1 MKSFTVASESQF
13 TPKKA
18 LLEKKYK
25 EYKPSFEELL
35 SRLVTDLEKT
45 IKLKSPPLYRARVK
59 SFDSYYKKLLKYPPK
74 DAFEDL
80 PTSITDI
87 VAMRIV
93 CSFLDDLSVVERI
106 LEEKFDVVEVERK
119 GSNRNVLEFGYVS
132 VHVLLGIPES
142 LKKGLNLPAGLVFE
156 VQIRT
161 VLQDAWAEVEHELVY
176 KAEFS
181 PFDLPLKRKM
191 AAINASLS
199 LADIIFQEI
208 RDYQNKLNVEVEKRR
223 ATFYSLADEFSA
235 TFFEENGINTHN
247 PTEVASSSVYEPESI
262 DDLVLKA
269 ISAHNSGDFEKAE
282 KIYTKIIDRVDNNV
296 ILSVIFKHRG
306 MAYFGQG
313 EYEKSLNDFMRSVGY
328 DEGNFRSLYYVGI
341 ALTLLGRHAEA
352 IEYFSKSL
360 EINPYQAHA
369 SFRRAL
375 SYFHEENYVDAL
387 NDLDKAIDLGYTASD
402 AQKLR
407 LEISKKMQML

>member
-1 MKSFTVASESQF
+1 MVSKSKF

-18 LLEKKYK
+18 LLKKKYQ
-25 EYKPSFEELL
+25 EYAPSFEKLL
-35 SRLVTDLEKT
+35 SGLLVHLEKN
-45 IKLKSPPLYRARVK
+45 IKLKSPPSYRARVK
-59 SFDSYYKKLLKYPPK
+59 SFDSYYRKLLKYPPK
-74 DAFEDL
+74 EACEDL

-87 VAMRIV
+87 VAIRII

-106 LEEKFDVVEVERK
+106 LEEKFEVVEIERK

-132 VHVLLGIPES
+132 VHMLLGIPES
-142 LKKGLNLPAGLVFE
+142 LKKGLNLPKGLVFE

-161 VLQDAWAEVEHELVY
+161 ILQDAWAEVEHELVY

-208 RDYQNKLNVEVEKRR
+208 RDYQNKLNLEVEKRR
-223 ATFYSLADEFSA
+223 ATFYSLADEFST
-235 TFFEENGINTHN
+235 TFFEEDGANAKN
-247 PTEVASSSVYEPESI
+247 PAEEETNSIYEPESI

-313 EYEKSLNDFMRSVGY
+313 KYEKSLKDFKRSVGY
-328 DEGNFRSLYYVGI
+328 DDGNFRSLYYVGI

-375 SYFHEENYVDAL
+375 SHFHEENYVDAL
-387 NDLDKAIDLGYTASD
+387 SDLDKATDLGYTASD

-407 LEISKKMQML
+407 IEISKKMQML